1 MILRNSPTV
10 NISHF
15 VCLSESPR
23 VLYFLA
29 QLLLGCQWLFTF
41 FLLTITP
48 HFLLSVVLYP
58 VVEQSSFKSRV
69 VCASPRYFC
78 EYQRK
83 KNYCLSQ
90 TNCISKAIDNM
101 RKLRSFR
108 YSYIS
113 LLIAW
118 GVSLNMYFINKLL
131 FMIYSNPTTFVV

>member
-29 QLLLGCQWLFTF
+29 QLLLGCRWLFTF
-41 FLLTITP
+41 FQLTITP

-78 EYQRK
+78 EYHKIKTTVFRT
-83 KNYCLSQ
+83 Q
-90 TNCISKAIDNM
+90 TALAFLNAIDTM

-113 LLIAW
+113 QFTSRVITW
-118 GVSLNMYFINKLL
+118 GVSLNMY
-131 FMIYSNPTTFVV
+131 YYQ

>member
-29 QLLLGCQWLFTF
+29 QLLLGCRWLFTF
-41 FLLTITP
+41 FQLTITP

-69 VCASPRYFC
+69 VCARPRYFC
-78 EYQRK
+78 EYHKIKTTVFRK
-83 KNYCLSQ
+83 Q
-90 TNCISKAIDNM
+90 TAFLKAIDNM

-113 LLIAW
+113 QLPSRVIAW
-118 GVSLNMYFINKLL
+118 GKILNMY
-131 FMIYSNPTTFVV
+131 YYQ

>member
-29 QLLLGCQWLFTF
+29 QLLLGCRWLFTF
-41 FLLTITP
+41 FQLTITP

-69 VCASPRYFC
+69 IFASPRYFC
-78 EYQRK
+78 EYHKIKTTVFRK
-83 KNYCLSQ
+83 Q
-90 TNCISKAIDNM
+90 TVFLKAIDNM

-113 LLIAW
+113 QFPSLVIAW
-118 GVSLNMYFINKLL
+118 GVSLNMY
-131 FMIYSNPTTFVV
+131 YYQ